1 MRKRVAFFA
10 AFYLA
15 LGAANLQALA
25 DEAHR
30 MKAGETFSVSNKE
43 NPSTGYIWSIDSS
56 ASAGL
61 DLLAISDG
69 GHKTGKSLPGA
80 PGTHSWTIRALKPG
94 TATIQFV
101 YQRPW
106 EPAPAQTRRMVLE
119 ISP

>member
-1 MRKRVAFFA
+1 MRKRFAFFA

-25 DEAHR
+25 DEALR
-30 MKAGETFSVSNKE
+30 MKPGETFSVSNKE
-43 NPSTGYIWSIDSS
+43 NPSTGYVWRIDSS
-56 ASAGL
+56 ASVGL

-69 GHKTGKSLPGA
+69 GHKAGKSLPGA

-106 EPAPAQTRRMVLE
+106 EPTPAETRRMVFE

>member
-1 MRKRVAFFA
+1 MIKRVAFFV

-15 LGAANLQALA
+15 LGAASLQALA

-30 MKAGETFSVSNKE
+30 MKPGETFSVSNKE
-43 NPSTGYIWSIDSS
+43 NPSTGYVWSIDAS

-69 GHKTGKSLPGA
+69 GHKAGKSLPGA
-80 PGTHSWTIRALKPG
+80 PGTHSWTIRALEPG

-101 YQRPW
+101 YKRPW
-106 EPAPAQTRRMVLE
+106 EPAPAETRRIVFK